1 MAANADS
8 AADILESITI
18 SDHGADEMACGASAA
33 TSDIVDGA
41 HVHLGYALRR
51 LLRAYPTEFGGRI
64 TKGSKATCVIG
75 LIVMLE
81 SGGHSVPVAVQAA
94 DAVGFNLAKVARE
107 SAPQKCE

>member
-41 HVHLGYALRR
+41 HVL
-51 LLRAYPTEFGGRI
+51 
-64 TKGSKATCVIG
+64 S
-75 LIVMLE
+75 
-81 SGGHSVPVAVQAA
+81 PVDGNTGEPFIA
-94 DAVGFNLAKVARE
+94 
-107 SAPQKCE
+107 